1 MSLEKFNAIVADPD
15 IQTRMRLKQATS
27 AVPQFGEV
35 AQANSLKE
43 VLTKLASGRWD
54 VVFVSQ
60 RFGEDEIKSL
70 VVQAKE
76 TKGGQ
81 DSAYVLVLK
90 SAGQEKSS
98 MGAQMLSGADGFL
111 FEPYSVDQ
119 LVEITH
125 LSARVRK
132 EREETRQKIGYT
144 LLITDFMTQ
153 LDTCAYLR
161 SLDYELSRSLEKL
174 REMAHQLHIIPENKR
189 DALFEVMIK
198 LFSEAAPPK
207 AMFQGKQYS
216 GASERVKKKLAD
228 KIVMEAEKLRAQ
240 NALAAQVPQIPP
252 KK

>member
-15 IQTRMRLKQATS
+15 IDTRMRLKQATT
-27 AVPQFGEV
+27 AVVQFEEV
-35 AQANSLKE
+35 SQANSLKE
-43 VLTKLASGRWD
+43 VLVKLGAGGKWD

-60 RFGEDEIKSL
+60 RFGEEEIKTL
-70 VVQAKE
+70 VTEAKQ

-90 SAGQEKSS
+90 SGNQDKAT

-119 LVEITH
+119 LVEITE
-125 LSARVRK
+125 LSARVKK
-132 EREETRQKIGYT
+132 EREEIRQKIGFT

-153 LDTCAYLR
+153 LDTCAYLK
-161 SLDYELSRSLEKL
+161 SLDYGLSRSLEKL
-174 REMAHQLHIIPENKR
+174 REMGHQLHTIPESKKQ
-189 DALFEVMIK
+189 ALHEVIVK

-207 AMFQGKQYS
+207 AMFQGKAYS

-228 KIVMEAEKLRAQ
+228 KILLEAEKLKAQ
-240 NALAAQVPQIPP
+240 NAAASRDPSL